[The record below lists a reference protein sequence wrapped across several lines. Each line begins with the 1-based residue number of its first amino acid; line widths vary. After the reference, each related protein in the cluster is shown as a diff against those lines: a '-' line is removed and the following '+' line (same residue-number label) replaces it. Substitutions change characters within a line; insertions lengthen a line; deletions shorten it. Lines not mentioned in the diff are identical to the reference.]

1 MEELFDDGY
10 LYNETDPLLFD
21 SDPLLSSVANKD
33 S

>member
-10 LYNETDPLLFD
+10 LYSETDRLLFD

>member
-10 LYNETDPLLFD
+10 LYSETDPLLFD